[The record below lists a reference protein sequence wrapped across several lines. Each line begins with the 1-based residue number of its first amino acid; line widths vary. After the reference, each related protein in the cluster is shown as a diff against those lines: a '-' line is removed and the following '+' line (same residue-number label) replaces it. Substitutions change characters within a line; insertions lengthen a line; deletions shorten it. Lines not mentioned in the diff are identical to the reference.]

1 MDIKFNQESYSKAI
15 DDIKKLLDD
24 HMKEIEF
31 DNLVVAS
38 DLYLKA
44 EEKGLLKVYTARD
57 NGTIAGYCVTV
68 ISQCY
73 KTTKIKAH
81 QEALYVKPDYRRFG
95 VGGELLQYVDT
106 HLKQI
111 GVHISSQ
118 SVPSNMNW
126 DNLLIAKG
134 YKKFRTIYEK
144 EI

>member
-1 MDIKFNQESYSKAI
+1 M
-15 DDIKKLLDD
+15 
-24 HMKEIEF
+24 
-31 DNLVVAS
+31 
-38 DLYLKA
+38 A

-57 NGTIAGYCVTV
+57 NGIIAGYCVTI

-95 VGGELLQYVDT
+95 VGGELLQYVDS

-111 GVHISSQ
+111 GVHVSSQ

-126 DNLLIAKG
+126 DNLLIDKG

-144 EI
+144 EL